1 MEIEH
6 PKPIHQMQILVCT
19 WSLTQTSNSIQHIA
33 AYHSYSES
41 IFQRVNNRR
50 LIHVSLFSRLFLF
63 GRGLFKQNQ
72 NKLITLCYSQIPF
85 WIRSIEHCQSQNSS
99 LRWINVRCIWL
110 VIRFGEAFFWP
121 HLSIWTDCVV
131 CCSVFFLWN
140 LWTINYLPS
149 KISTPA
155 CINDGIHAR
164 INPSEPCH
172 HCRYNFFV
180 FNALYAKSG

>member
-1 MEIEH
+1 MHFFLINFFSCPIAACRFVCDTPKWMSLKWLHCGTNERKKMEIEH
-6 PKPIHQMQILVCT
+6 PKPINQMQILVCT

-72 NKLITLCYSQIPF
+72 NELITLCYSQIPF

-131 CCSVFFLWN
+131 CCSVFF
-140 LWTINYLPS
+140 
-149 KISTPA
+149 
-155 CINDGIHAR
+155 
-164 INPSEPCH
+164 SEI
-172 HCRYNFFV
+172 FE
-180 FNALYAKSG
+180 L

>member
-1 MEIEH
+1 MQVCLWYSKMNVIKMAALWNKREKKNGNWA
-6 PKPIHQMQILVCT
+6 PKAN
-19 WSLTQTSNSIQHIA
+19 TSNANSRVYMESNSNKQQHPAWFA
-33 AYHSYSES
+33 AYHSSSES

-131 CCSVFFLWN
+131 CCSVFFPEIFEL
-140 LWTINYLPS
+140 
-149 KISTPA
+149 
-155 CINDGIHAR
+155 
-164 INPSEPCH
+164 
-172 HCRYNFFV
+172 
-180 FNALYAKSG
+180 